1 VLVTIVSL
9 LLASQVILVS
19 VAVLPSQAMG
29 LALTIIPPKLP
40 ADNGTYSAVVVSLVD
55 SNGLPSAAL
64 SNLTVYLTSSQ
75 TNIASVPDNITI
87 PVGSEYA
94 VAKAKTTPTPGIT
107 AITASSHGL
116 MSDYAQLTTATPSG
130 FPSKFRIFV
139 SPSSLLERADTG
151 TVRVELIDAAGFPSK
166 AITPVTALLSSSNVS
181 IANLNQGSLTINPG
195 NIYATGTFRSSG
207 SYGQAVITASSTGYG
222 SGGAIVTVVSPYHC
236 TSACG
241 PYELRLRLLP
251 GTLPTDGRTYSVLE
265 VGIANSL
272 GLPTVSSSNT
282 IVQLSS
288 DKPGVVAIPDYV
300 TIPAGN
306 ISVLTPLTTSSLQGV
321 ASITALTSSLVP
333 GNVSVKTV
341 IPAPSR
347 LQAYVAPPSTF
358 VSTYGNSP
366 ILVIQLQD
374 SDGNPARARNVTDI
388 TVTSSNSSMVRGPIQ
403 MSAGVGVDYVLT
415 HLTASGSG
423 QSVLTASSQGLSSSQ
438 VDLQLTRSP
447 LVDQLTAS
455 IPEETL
461 YGADTMY
468 TNGTATMTL
477 SVSFLGQ
484 PVQNLNVS
492 WTVTGGS
499 VSPNPTKTGSS
510 GATSTTFK
518 PNKVGTANITASASS
533 PLTGPIILTHFIAV
547 FQAQT
552 TTTTG
557 GTTTATATTKTVTK
571 STTATTTVVSTETS
585 YSTVTS
591 STTFT
596 ATVTSSTTIATT
608 ATSPTTTTVTTTTTS
623 LSTSAASTFAYA
635 TLGATTIVILTV
647 AALAAWVLRGRRP

>member
-1 VLVTIVSL
+1 
-9 LLASQVILVS
+9 
-19 VAVLPSQAMG
+19 
-29 LALTIIPPKLP
+29 
-40 ADNGTYSAVVVSLVD
+40 
-55 SNGLPSAAL
+55 
-64 SNLTVYLTSSQ
+64 
-75 TNIASVPDNITI
+75 
-87 PVGSEYA
+87 
-94 VAKAKTTPTPGIT
+94 
-107 AITASSHGL
+107 
-116 MSDYAQLTTATPSG
+116 
-130 FPSKFRIFV
+130 
-139 SPSSLLERADTG
+139 
-151 TVRVELIDAAGFPSK
+151 
-166 AITPVTALLSSSNVS
+166 
-181 IANLNQGSLTINPG
+181 
-195 NIYATGTFRSSG
+195 
-207 SYGQAVITASSTGYG
+207 
-222 SGGAIVTVVSPYHC
+222 
-236 TSACG
+236 
-241 PYELRLRLLP
+241 
-251 GTLPTDGRTYSVLE
+251 
-265 VGIANSL
+265 
-272 GLPTVSSSNT
+272 
-282 IVQLSS
+282 
-288 DKPGVVAIPDYV
+288 
-300 TIPAGN
+300 
-306 ISVLTPLTTSSLQGV
+306 
-321 ASITALTSSLVP
+321 
-333 GNVSVKTV
+333 
-341 IPAPSR
+341 
-347 LQAYVAPPSTF
+347 
-358 VSTYGNSP
+358 
-366 ILVIQLQD
+366 
-374 SDGNPARARNVTDI
+374 
-388 TVTSSNSSMVRGPIQ
+388 
-403 MSAGVGVDYVLT
+403 T